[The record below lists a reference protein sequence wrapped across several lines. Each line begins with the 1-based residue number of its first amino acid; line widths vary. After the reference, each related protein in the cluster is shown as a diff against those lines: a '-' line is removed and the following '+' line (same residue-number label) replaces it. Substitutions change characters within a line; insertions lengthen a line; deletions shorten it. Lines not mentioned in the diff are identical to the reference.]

1 MSITNSLEKQSFW
14 ITDLPIVGNILIV
27 FGNRG
32 IKELHNLG
40 NIPVTNQ
47 TKAASIPIQYQTF
60 VDDLL
65 AYLHGENIHWNVDLD
80 LSGLDGFMNDVI
92 ELCRRI
98 PYGQTRTYGDLARML
113 SRPPA
118 AARAVGMCLAANPI
132 PIIIPCHR
140 VIGKD
145 GKLHGYSGF
154 GGIQTKAAL
163 LKLEGAR
170 LMI

>member
-14 ITDLPIVGNILIV
+14 IFDLPIVRNIQIV
-27 FGNRG
+27 YGNRG
-32 IKELHNLG
+32 IIELKNLG
-40 NIPVTNQ
+40 NISVPDQTN
-47 TKAASIPIQYQTF
+47 AASIPIQYQTF
-60 VDDLL
+60 VDNLI
-65 AYLHGENIHWNVDLD
+65 AYFHGDNIQWNVDLD
-80 LSGLDGFMNDVI
+80 LTGLDRFMYDVL
-92 ELCRRI
+92 ELCRQI

-163 LKLEGAR
+163 LKLEGSR